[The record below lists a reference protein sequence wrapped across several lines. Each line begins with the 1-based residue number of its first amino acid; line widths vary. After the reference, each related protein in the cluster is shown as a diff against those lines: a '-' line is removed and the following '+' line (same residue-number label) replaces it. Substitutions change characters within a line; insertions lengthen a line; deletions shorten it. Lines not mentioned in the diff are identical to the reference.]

1 MIFYPP
7 KPTLISH
14 DQPLFARLE
23 HTGDTVAEPKYNGSR
38 LILQILD
45 NESVEFWNRSG
56 AKMAYSPSAEVLT
69 ALDRLIRKL
78 HGYTVFDGELMH
90 FKTKNIKHQII
101 IFDIFIH
108 NGEWLRLKPFGD
120 RRKILEGL
128 IGKGTNEIL
137 LAPQFQDHYREHYA
151 ALIRQPEI
159 EGLVIKKLGAPLTLG
174 DRESPV
180 VNYMFKVRKPGP
192 NYRF

>member
-14 DQPLFARLE
+14 DQPLFVRLE
-23 HTGDTVAEPKYNGSR
+23 QTGDTVAEPKYNGNR
-38 LILQILD
+38 LVLQVLD

-56 AKMAYSPSAEVLT
+56 AKMVYSPSVAMLD
-69 ALDRLIRKL
+69 ALKRLKRKL

-101 IFDIFIH
+101 LFDIFIQ
-108 NGEWLRLKPFGD
+108 NGSWLRLKPFGD
-120 RRKILEGL
+120 RRKVLEGY
-128 IGKGTNEIL
+128 GERDREIL
-137 LAPQFQDHYREHYA
+137 LAPQFQDHYREHYQR
-151 ALIRQPEI
+151 LIRQPEI